1 MSEDFLPFNFLG
13 LPEEL
18 SSYSKSKFVVLPV
31 PYEQTTS
38 FRGGTKDGP
47 LAIINASRQVEFF
60 DEELRRESV
69 QAGIH
74 TLPEMFPPAL
84 GPQVMNQKIYQ
95 QTKKLL
101 KDKKFVIMLGGEHSI
116 TYGCVKAHKEK
127 YPGLSVLQ
135 LDAHADLRDSYQEN
149 KFSHASAMRRV
160 WELCPVVGYGIRNIS
175 LEEYKWVQ
183 KKKIRLFYAPELKS
197 RLTAPFEAVEQL
209 SQDVY
214 ITIDLD
220 FFDPGIVPAV
230 GTPEPGG
237 FYWQETLEFLR
248 SVIEAKNVVGFDV
261 VELSPIPNQVVSE
274 FLAAKLIYK
283 LIGYLVSKKS

>member
-127 YPGLSVLQ
+127 YPRLSVLQ

-175 LEEYKWVQ
+175 LEEYKWAQ
-183 KKKIRLFYAPELKS
+183 KKKVRLFYASELKS

-261 VELSPIPNQVVSE
+261 VELSPVPNQVVSE